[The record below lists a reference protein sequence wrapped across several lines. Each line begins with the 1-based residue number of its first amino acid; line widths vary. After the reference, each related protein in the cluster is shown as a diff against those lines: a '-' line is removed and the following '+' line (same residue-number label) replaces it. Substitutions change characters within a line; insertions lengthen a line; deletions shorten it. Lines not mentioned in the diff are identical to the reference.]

1 MDNFPY
7 GATTF
12 SLIFTKRDISFNQV
26 NEILYYLI
34 SNEKVVTPY
43 GNFSFRFAKYSFI
56 QNDNFLNCLCLG
68 IKCCYPQHK
77 LSLFLVG
84 YDATITVC
92 NKEFSGVKDETCV
105 CLCCLLPIKAP
116 SMVVV
121 LAILVYLQCVS
132 MGVSSISS
140 QKSRPPEVLAPLCL
154 RSHV

>member
-1 MDNFPY
+1 MKKWWRHTETFPS
-7 GATTF
+7 GLPSIHLFKMTT
-12 SLIFTKRDISFNQV
+12 
-26 NEILYYLI
+26 
-34 SNEKVVTPY
+34 
-43 GNFSFRFAKYSFI
+43 
-56 QNDNFLNCLCLG
+56 FLNCLCLG